1 MRLLR
6 RPRAANRE
14 TERLATADSHRAAAA
29 VRSRRRAHTP
39 NRIRDNPLP
48 VRAGAQ
54 DAVLFPCAQCRRVNA
69 ETRASSPTVSAGP
82 CTSAG
87 AMVDRV
93 PSAVA
98 TSVRVFR
105 SASSVTCAL
114 SIRR

>member
-6 RPRAANRE
+6 RLAQRIEKLSDLRQPI
-14 TERLATADSHRAAAA
+14 ATAPQLPCDLG
-29 VRSRRRAHTP
+29 VAHTL
-39 NRIRDNPLP
+39 RTVFAITRCSFAL
-48 VRAGAQ
+48 GAQ

-82 CTSAG
+82 CTCAG

-98 TSVRVFR
+98 TSVRVPR